1 MTPEALFG
9 RHHLLGQLRPE
20 EAAELLA
27 QVASR
32 AVAAGQTIFRKDDPG
47 DGLYGVLA
55 GRVVATVT
63 SPSGKEL
70 ILNRFGPGEFFG
82 EIALLDGKGRTANAV
97 AREPT
102 GLMFLARRA
111 FLPFLE
117 RRPEVAER
125 MIALLCER
133 LRHTTDLV
141 EDAAF
146 RNVPARQA
154 IGGAR
159 PRGRFA
165 GRGDRAARARPDA
178 RCLARDRHP
187 PARRLAGSGARRTQP
202 RPHPAARPHPAGA
215 HRRRRVISA
224 GSAPWRCRSP
234 PGGCRRPRSMTAA
247 RGRPGSKSGR

>member
-117 RRPEVAER
+117 RRPEVAAR

-146 RNVPARQA
+146 RNVPARLAKQLAALALAGGSPAVA
-154 IGGAR
+154 IGQRELAQMLGVSREIVTRQLGVWQEAGLVELS
-159 PRGRFA
+159 RGRILLHDRIRLERIVA
-165 GRGDRAARARPDA
+165 GE
-178 RCLARDRHP
+178 
-187 PARRLAGSGARRTQP
+187 
-202 RPHPAARPHPAGA
+202 
-215 HRRRRVISA
+215 
-224 GSAPWRCRSP
+224 
-234 PGGCRRPRSMTAA
+234 
-247 RGRPGSKSGR
+247 